1 MGSRLPV
8 MPAPTIHPTATNKVN
23 VANGVF
29 SPNNSMHADVKMTMT
44 SAHSMKGYYCMQNE
58 ARGQKQTGILN
69 QSHHHGLTKNDE
81 EVEEYQKHDGNP
93 WDIEHII

>member
-1 MGSRLPV
+1 
-8 MPAPTIHPTATNKVN
+8 
-23 VANGVF
+23 
-29 SPNNSMHADVKMTMT
+29 
-44 SAHSMKGYYCMQNE
+44 MQNE

-93 WDIEHII
+93 WDIERYYLKIC

>member
-44 SAHSMKGYYCMQNE
+44 SAHSMKGTIVC
-58 ARGQKQTGILN
+58 R
-69 QSHHHGLTKNDE
+69 TKP
-81 EVEEYQKHDGNP
+81 VAKSRQAF
-93 WDIEHII
+93 